1 MIFLV
6 QVKLDKFYCIEVMN
20 LLKVICYEFFSL
32 RIFVHIKLSYYL
44 FKRQDLLEKIIERYH
59 NGGDK
64 KEAAA
69 YYIAKKEF

>member
-1 MIFLV
+1 M
-6 QVKLDKFYCIEVMN
+6 
-20 LLKVICYEFFSL
+20 ICYEFFSL

-69 YYIAKKEF
+69 YYIAKKEFWKKKQEISIETCQKKQKRI